1 MNVSTFGSKGFKEVS
16 PEALAT
22 LLKTSNDPL
31 WVDIEGPTD
40 QDIHV
45 MQEVFKF
52 HPLAIE
58 DTRNQEQRP
67 KAEEYNDY
75 LFIILNPV
83 DCNDGEIDFRE
94 LDVFVGRNY
103 IVTVHPEREPVIE
116 ETKQRIEN
124 GGGLVPCNSAY
135 ALYAL
140 MDIVID
146 SYFPVLDFVGEEME
160 KLENDILERPRPDTL
175 NRLFGLKRSLLN
187 MWRIIWPQRDI
198 FATLTHHRLG
208 FLDQESLEYYLRDV
222 SDHLLWIADMVST
235 SRDTLTSMMD
245 LHMSSISNR
254 LNKVV
259 NRLTVVTIVSGVMAV
274 ITGFYGMNFQT
285 TWPPFDN
292 PGGVPF
298 VLGLMLIVASA
309 VLVLFRLL
317 KWY

>member
-1 MNVSTFGSKGFKEVS
+1 
-16 PEALAT
+16 
-22 LLKTSNDPL
+22 
-31 WVDIEGPTD
+31 
-40 QDIHV
+40 
-45 MQEVFKF
+45 MQEIFKF

-83 DCNDGEIDFRE
+83 ANVSGEIDFRE

-103 IVTVHPEREPVIE
+103 IVMVHPDREPVIAE
-116 ETKQRIEN
+116 AQRRIEN
-124 GGGLVPCNSAY
+124 GGGLVPCTSAY
-135 ALYAL
+135 ALYTL
-140 MDIVID
+140 MDIVVD
-146 SYFPVLDFVGEEME
+146 GYFPVLDFVGEEVE
-160 KLENDILERPRPDTL
+160 RLESDILERPRTDTL
-175 NRLFGLKRSLLN
+175 NRLFALKRSLLN

-198 FATLTHHRLG
+198 FGTLIHHRLK

-298 VLGLMLIVASA
+298 VLGLMLIVASG
-309 VLVLFRLL
+309 VLVAFRLL